1 MKKNFIKQVRIIIN
15 TIVNVTMDAT
25 KTIKEEEVLIHQTM
39 REQAK
44 GMEDGTTKDK
54 MKGKCMINLK
64 FNFIII
70 KNMVI
75 MLMI

>member
-1 MKKNFIKQVRIIIN
+1 M
-15 TIVNVTMDAT
+15 IVNVTMDAT
-25 KTIKEEEVLIHQTM
+25 KTIKEEEVLIHQTT

-44 GMEDGTTKDK
+44 GMKDGTTKDK